1 MNFLRGLRDYLL
13 LNKNFYKLNKAE
25 VKTMQEKLLFEAVN
39 HALENS
45 SFYRKSGM
53 QSVTSIDDFYRFD
66 VINKKIMMENF
77 NDINTCGL
85 DLEEVKEFAVQKEL
99 AKDYT
104 GYFKDEF
111 VVGLSSGT
119 SGNKG
124 IYVTPKS
131 LTQRLPFVFLA
142 RGGIPLSMLPFN
154 ILFLLRVFSQGFAD
168 IKAPLINLTYKS
180 TMTDSNELIEL
191 INREKINI
199 IMAPPSMLRILMMHA
214 DDIKVK
220 IKLVVSYAEV
230 LEEDDKKK
238 ISKVFGTK
246 VHEIYQASEGQIGS
260 TCKCGNLH
268 INEDLVFVEL
278 YDEND
283 KPVIT
288 PSVVARK
295 MIITNLVN
303 QAQPLI
309 RYEMN
314 DVIVLGEKC
323 PCGSSFRVISRVI
336 GRNDDVLVFRN
347 SQGKEVSVFP
357 DLFARW
363 IITGYDRIREF
374 VVTQHLD
381 GKLSIVIDIP
391 YVGSGLNL
399 DEPASLSEADQTARA
414 LADTISERLKEFDI
428 DSRPKVTIRAI
439 PLPDNKSKFKRFERE
454 TYKE

>member
-1 MNFLRGLRDYLL
+1 MDFLRGLRDYRL
-13 LNKNFYKLNKAE
+13 LNRNLYRLNEAE
-25 VKTMQEKLLFEAVN
+25 VKMMQEKLLFEAVN
-39 HALENS
+39 HALEHS
-45 SFYRKSGM
+45 GFYRSSGVL
-53 QSVTSIDDFYRFD
+53 SVTSMEDFYRLP
-66 VINKKIMMENF
+66 VINKKIMMDNF

-85 DLEEVKEFAVQKEL
+85 DFDEVKEFAVQKEL

-104 GYFKDEF
+104 GYYKDEF
-111 VVGLSSGT
+111 VIGLSSGT

-142 RGGIPLSMLPFN
+142 RGGIPLKMLPFN

-168 IKAPLINLTYKS
+168 IRAPFINLTYKS
-180 TMTDSNELIEL
+180 TMTDLNELVAL

-220 IKLVVSYAEV
+220 IKLVISYAEV
-230 LEEDDKKK
+230 LEEEDKKK
-238 ISKVFGTK
+238 IAKVFRTR

-260 TCKCGNLH
+260 TCRCGNLH

-283 KPVIT
+283 KPVVT
-288 PSVVARK
+288 PGVVARR
-295 MIITNLVN
+295 MILTNLVN
-303 QAQPLI
+303 RAQPLI

-323 PCGSSFRVISRVI
+323 PCGSSFRVIAKVI
-336 GRNDDVLVFRN
+336 GRNDDLLVFQD
-347 SQGKEVSVFP
+347 SKGQKVHVFP

-374 VVTQHLD
+374 KVTQHSD
-381 GKLSIVIDIP
+381 STLSIMIDIP
-391 YVGSGLNL
+391 EVSAGL
-399 DEPASLSEADQTARA
+399 AEADQTAQA
-414 LADTISERLKEFDI
+414 LADTVSERLREFNI
-428 DSRPKVTIRAI
+428 DSRPTVTVGAI
-439 PLPDNKSKFKRFERE
+439 ALPENKSKYKRFERVRCHGDGGL
-454 TYKE
+454 TI

>member
-1 MNFLRGLRDYLL
+1 MDIFRGLKDYLF
-13 LNKNFYKLNKAE
+13 LNRNLYKLNEAE
-25 VKTMQEKLLFEAVN
+25 VKAMQEKLLFEAVN
-39 HALENS
+39 HALEHS
-45 SFYRKSGM
+45 SFYRRSSVM
-53 QSVTSIDDFYRFD
+53 SVTSMEDFYRLP
-66 VINKKIMMENF
+66 VINKKIAMENF

-85 DLEEVKEFAVQKEL
+85 DFDEVKEFAVQKEL

-111 VVGLSSGT
+111 VIGLSSGT

-142 RGGIPLSMLPFN
+142 RGGIPLNLLPFN

-180 TMTDSNELIEL
+180 TMTDPNELVTL

-214 DDIKVK
+214 DEIKAK
-220 IKLVVSYAEV
+220 IKLIISYAEV
-230 LEEDDKKK
+230 LEEEDKIK
-238 ISKVFGTK
+238 IAKAFGTR

-260 TCKCGNLH
+260 ACRCGNLH

-278 YDEND
+278 YDKND
-283 KPVIT
+283 KPVVT
-288 PSVVARK
+288 PGVVARR
-295 MIITNLVN
+295 MILTNLVN
-303 QAQPLI
+303 RAQPLI

-336 GRNDDVLVFRN
+336 GRNDDLLVFRN
-347 SQGKEVSVFP
+347 SQGREVNVFP

-374 VVTQHLD
+374 KVTQHSNGNL
-381 GKLSIVIDIP
+381 LIVIDIP
-391 YVGSGLNL
+391 SACSGLNL
-399 DEPASLSEADQTARA
+399 DSTTGLSEADQTAQA
-414 LADTISERLKEFDI
+414 LADTISERLREFDI
-428 DSRPKVTIRAI
+428 DSRPAVTVGAI
-439 PLPDNKSKFKRFERE
+439 PLPSNKSKFKRFERE
-454 TYKE
+454 T

>member
-1 MNFLRGLRDYLL
+1 MNFLKGLRDYLL
-13 LNKNFYKLNKAE
+13 LNRNLYRLSEAE
-25 VKTMQEKLLFEAVN
+25 VKVMQEKLLFDAVN
-39 HALENS
+39 YALEHS
-45 SFYRKSGM
+45 RFYRKSGM
-53 QSVTSIDDFYRFD
+53 QSVSSMEDFYRFP

-77 NDINTCGL
+77 NDINTCRL
-85 DLEEVKEFAVQKEL
+85 DFDEVKEFAVQKEL
-99 AKDYT
+99 AKDYS
-104 GYFKDEF
+104 GYYKDEF

-142 RGGIPLSMLPFN
+142 RGGIPLKMLPFN

-168 IKAPLINLTYKS
+168 IRAPFIKLTYKS
-180 TMTDSNELIEL
+180 TMTDSNELVSL
-191 INREKINI
+191 INRETINI

-220 IKLVVSYAEV
+220 IKLVISYAEV
-230 LEEDDKKK
+230 LEEEDKKK
-238 ISKVFGTK
+238 ISKVFGTR

-260 TCKCGNLH
+260 ACRCGNLH

-283 KPVIT
+283 DPVVT
-288 PSVVARK
+288 PGVVARR
-295 MIITNLVN
+295 MILTNLVN
-303 QAQPLI
+303 RAQPLI

-323 PCGSSFRVISRVI
+323 LCGSSFRVISRVI

-347 SQGKEVSVFP
+347 SQGQEVSVFP

-374 VVTQHLD
+374 KVTQHSN
-381 GKLSIVIDIP
+381 GNLSIMIDIP
-391 YVGSGLNL
+391 GAGSDLDLDATAGL
-399 DEPASLSEADQTARA
+399 AEADQTAQA
-414 LADTISERLKEFDI
+414 LADTISDRLREFDI
-428 DSRPKVTIRAI
+428 ESRPTVTVAAI
-439 PLPDNKSKFKRFERE
+439 PLPDNKSKYKRFERE
-454 TYKE
+454 T

>member
-1 MNFLRGLRDYLL
+1 MHFIRGLRDYLL
-13 LNKNFYKLNKAE
+13 LNRNLYVLNEAK
-25 VKTMQEKLLFEAVN
+25 VKGMQEKLLFEAVN
-39 HALENS
+39 HALEHS
-45 SFYRKSGM
+45 SFYRRSGM
-53 QSVTSIDDFYRFD
+53 TSVASMEDFYRFPI
-66 VINKKIMMENF
+66 INKKIVMENF

-85 DLEEVKEFAVQKEL
+85 DYDETKAFAVQKEL
-99 AKDYT
+99 AKAYS
-104 GYFKDEF
+104 GYYKDEF

-119 SGNKG
+119 CGNKG

-142 RGGIPLSMLPFN
+142 RGGIPLKMLPFN

-168 IKAPLINLTYKS
+168 IRAPFINLTYKS
-180 TMTDSNELIEL
+180 TMTDPKELVAL
-191 INREKINI
+191 VNREKINI
-199 IMAPPSMLRILMMHA
+199 IMAPPSMLRVLMMHA
-214 DDIKVK
+214 GDIKVK

-230 LEEDDKKK
+230 LEEEDKKK
-238 ISKVFGTK
+238 IAKAFGTR

-260 TCKCGNLH
+260 TCRCGNLH

-283 KPVIT
+283 KPIVT
-288 PSVVARK
+288 PGVVARR

-323 PCGSSFRVISRVI
+323 PCGSSFRVISSVI

-347 SQGKEVSVFP
+347 SQGEEVSVFP
-357 DLFARW
+357 DVFARW
-363 IITGYDRIREF
+363 IITGDDRIREF
-374 VVTQHLD
+374 KVTQHSD
-381 GKLSIVIDIP
+381 GNLSIVIDIP
-391 YVGSGLNL
+391 GAGSGLEMDATAGL
-399 DEPASLSEADQTARA
+399 AEADQTARA
-414 LADTISERLKEFDI
+414 LTNTVSERLREFDI
-428 DSRPKVTIRAI
+428 DSRPVVTVGVI

-454 TYKE
+454 T